1 MEGIVKWIADIFR
14 SFQWWAVVNLWE
26 RGVRVRLG
34 KSATLLEPGWHW
46 RIPIADKVWVFN
58 NRLRLTSFPAQT
70 LTTLDQRTI
79 TVAGL
84 VGFRITDPLAA
95 MQSLQQP
102 EFSCAALTQTAVTE
116 YVCSREFGEL
126 DRAAMEQDALDLLHS
141 STNGFAFEFVRA
153 TDFASVRAIR
163 LLQETWR
170 PETRPDREPDD
181 NR

>member
-1 MEGIVKWIADIFR
+1 MEGIVKWIADLFR
-14 SFQWWAVVNLWE
+14 SFQWWAVVNPWE

-34 KSATLLEPGWHW
+34 KSTSLLNPGWHW
-46 RIPIADKVWVFN
+46 RIPIADKVWIFN

-70 LTTLDQRTI
+70 LTTTDGKTI

-84 VGFRITDPLAA
+84 VGFRIADPLAA
-95 MQSLQQP
+95 MRSLQQP
-102 EFSCAALTQTAVTE
+102 EYSCAALTQTAVTE
-116 YVCSREFGEL
+116 YVCEREFGEI
-126 DRAAMEQDALDLLHS
+126 DRSELEAEALDILRRT
-141 STNGFAFEFVRA
+141 TNGFEFEFVRA

-181 NR
+181 R